1 MKIVDSAQVAKNRA
15 ADALR
20 AVLHHVSAIKLK
32 EIDMDS
38 LGPDLKVDILAHVDV
53 YGHSHTLVC
62 KVEASGRP
70 DHVRTALGVLRS
82 HADELA
88 GNTTPIFI
96 APHMSE
102 EAKALCWKSN
112 TGFLDLEG
120 NARLDIG
127 EVFIVERTLRQPR
140 RSGRLVVRRRSRG
153 SFDEAS
159 RDEIARGFILDD
171 SSNNYQAHRCA
182 R

>member
-1 MKIVDSAQVAKNRA
+1 MRMVDSAQAAKNRA

-38 LGPDLKVDILAHVDV
+38 PGPDLKVDLLAHVDV

-70 DHVRTALGVLRS
+70 DHVRTALKVLRS
-82 HADELA
+82 HADELE
-88 GNTTPIFI
+88 GNATPVFI
-96 APHMSE
+96 APRMSE
-102 EAKALCWKSN
+102 EAKALCGESN

-120 NARLDIG
+120 NARLVLGD
-127 EVFIVERTLRQPR
+127 VFIVKRTLRQPR
-140 RSGRLVVRRRSRG
+140 RSSPSSVSGRE
-153 SFDEAS
+153 DEELAGV
-159 RDEIARGFILDD
+159 A
-171 SSNNYQAHRCA
+171 
-182 R
+182 

>member
-62 KVEASGRP
+62 KVEASCRP

-140 RSGRLVVRRRSRG
+140 RSSPTAEVRQEDRELAG
-153 SFDEAS
+153 VA
-159 RDEIARGFILDD
+159 
-171 SSNNYQAHRCA
+171 
-182 R
+182 

>member
-1 MKIVDSAQVAKNRA
+1 MRMVDSAQAAKNLA

-38 LGPDLKVDILAHVDV
+38 PGPDLKVDLLAHVDV

-70 DHVRTALGVLRS
+70 DHVRTALEALRS
-82 HADELA
+82 RADELE
-88 GNTTPIFI
+88 GNATPVFI
-96 APHMSE
+96 APRMSE
-102 EAKALCWKSN
+102 EAKALCGENK

-120 NARLDIG
+120 NARLDLG
-127 EVFIVERTLRQPR
+127 EVFIIKRTLPQLR
-140 RSGRLVVRRRSRG
+140 RSSSSVVAEPGREELAGV
-153 SFDEAS
+153 A
-159 RDEIARGFILDD
+159 
-171 SSNNYQAHRCA
+171 
-182 R
+182 

>member
-1 MKIVDSAQVAKNRA
+1 MRMVDSAQSTKNRA

-32 EIDMDS
+32 EINMDS
-38 LGPDLKVDILAHVDV
+38 PGPDLKVDLLAHVDV

-70 DHVRTALGVLRS
+70 DHVRTALEALRS
-82 HADELA
+82 RADELE
-88 GNTTPIFI
+88 GNATPVFI
-96 APHMSE
+96 VPHMSE
-102 EAKALCWKSN
+102 EAKALCCESK

-127 EVFIVERTLRQPR
+127 EVFIVERTLRQQR
-140 RSGRLVVRRRSRG
+140 RSSPSVVAEPEG
-153 SFDEAS
+153 EELAGV
-159 RDEIARGFILDD
+159 A
-171 SSNNYQAHRCA
+171 
-182 R
+182 